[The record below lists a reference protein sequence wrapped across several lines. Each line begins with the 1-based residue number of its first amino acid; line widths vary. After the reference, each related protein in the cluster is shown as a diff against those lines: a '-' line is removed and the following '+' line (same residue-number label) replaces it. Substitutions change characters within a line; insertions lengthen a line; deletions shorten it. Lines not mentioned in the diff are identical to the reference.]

1 MHIKRDGSVQGPL
14 KAREIR
20 EIVASKFNKVSVNLA
35 LNFLYMYMCM
45 LLDASQ
51 NNLTILHYSD
61 CGGVYVIAWALMFFG
76 VLVLQQNELVLVTA
90 SSQVNSL

>member
-35 LNFLYMYMCM
+35 LNFLYMYMYM

-76 VLVLQQNELVLVTA
+76 VLQQNELVLVTA